1 MVRIGN
7 TEIPVNKK
15 VAIALT
21 SIYGVGKTLAEKA
34 VDNANIE
41 NQKKVC
47 DLTEQEIKLIGKEI
61 EKFVVGGKL
70 KEKIKRDIS
79 KQVRIGTYRGL
90 RHSREPCPLPVNGQ
104 STRHNGRT
112 ARLHGR
118 RRQTVA
124 GKKKAPT
131 AK

>member
-7 TEIPVNKK
+7 TEIPVNKN
-15 VAIALT
+15 VSIALT
-21 SIYGVGKTLAEKA
+21 YVYGVGKARAKKIL
-34 VDNANIE
+34 DNANIKG
-41 NQKKVC
+41 QKKVR
-47 DLTEQEIKLIGKEI
+47 DLNEQEIKLISEEI
-61 EKFVVGGKL
+61 KKFLVEGQLREEMK
-70 KEKIKRDIS
+70 KNIS

-90 RHSREPCPLPVNGQ
+90 RLSREPCPLPLKQ

-112 ARLHGR
+112 ARLNGR

-124 GKKKAPT
+124 NKKKAPT

>member
-7 TEIPVNKK
+7 TEIPVNKN
-15 VAIALT
+15 VVVALT
-21 SIYGVGKTLAEKA
+21 RIYGIGKTLAEKA
-34 VDNANIE
+34 VDNANIK

-61 EKFVVGGKL
+61 EKFVVGGQL
-70 KEKIKRDIS
+70 KERIKRDIS
-79 KQVRIGTYRGL
+79 KQARIGTYRGL

-104 STRHNGRT
+104 RTRHNGRT
-112 ARLHGR
+112 ARLYGR
-118 RRQTVA
+118 KRQTVA
-124 GKKKAPT
+124 NKKKAPT